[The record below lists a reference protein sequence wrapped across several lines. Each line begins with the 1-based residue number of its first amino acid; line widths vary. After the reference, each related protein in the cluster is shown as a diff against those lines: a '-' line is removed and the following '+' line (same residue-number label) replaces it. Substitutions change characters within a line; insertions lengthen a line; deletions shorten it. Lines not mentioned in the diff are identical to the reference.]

1 LILAPMAGFSDQPFR
16 RLAREFGADEVFS
29 EMVSA
34 NALVREHPRT
44 RNMMRLHAN
53 EKPATIQIFG
63 ADPEVMA
70 EAALM
75 AEATGCSFLDI
86 NMGCP
91 ARKIVK
97 NGAGSALLDNP
108 GLAAKIVKKVARAV
122 KTPVSVKIRTGKNP
136 QNKTGFNVALM
147 AEDCGAKRISVHA
160 RSVADGFSGPV
171 DYDFVAELKKRLSV
185 EVIGNGGIKSPG
197 DAREWI
203 NRTDCDGLLIGRG
216 AIGRPSIFTAIKTGA
231 DKPGMEDCK
240 IILRHC
246 DLIERF
252 YDEKRALGPMRGHL
266 MYYSKGLQT
275 AGKFRKEINNAQ
287 TFGELKRIIRKHF
300 ENQMESAA

>member
-1 LILAPMAGFSDQPFR
+1 MAGFTDQPFR
-16 RLAREFGADEVFS
+16 LLAGEFGADEVFS

-44 RNMMRLHAN
+44 RNMMRLHAD

-63 ADPEVMA
+63 DDPEVMA

-75 AEATGCSFLDI
+75 AEAADCNFIDI

-97 NGAGSALLDNP
+97 NGAGSALLENP
-108 GLAAKIVKKVARAV
+108 QLAEKIVKKVARAV

-147 AEDCGAKRISVHA
+147 AENCGAKRISVHA
-160 RSVADGFSGPV
+160 RSVACGFSGPV

-185 EVIGNGGIKSPG
+185 EVIGNGGIKSLA

-203 NRTDCDGLLIGRG
+203 KRTSCDGLLIGRG
-216 AIGRPSIFTAIKTGA
+216 AIGRPSIFTAIKTGV
-231 DKPGMEDCK
+231 DKPLMEASK
-240 IILRHC
+240 TILRHC
-246 DLIERF
+246 DLMERF

-266 MYYSKGLQT
+266 MHYSKGLQT
-275 AGKFRKEINNAQ
+275 AGRFRVEINNAQ
-287 TFGELKRIIRKHF
+287 TFGELERIVRKHF
-300 ENQMESAA
+300 EGSMENAA